1 MQTEEMILVEE
12 FCMHHQIEIS
22 FVQSLKRS
30 GLIEVLQTGE
40 KLCVPR
46 DQLPELEKMARL
58 YYEMDINMEGIETI
72 SYLLSRIHDMQQEI
86 IQLQNRLQLYEEGE
100 DDE

>member
-1 MQTEEMILVEE
+1 MQTDDLIQVNE

-22 FVQSLKRS
+22 FIQSLQQS
-30 GLIEVLQTGE
+30 GLIEVIQTEE

-46 DQLPELEKMARL
+46 DQLPELEKMMRL

-72 SYLLSRIHDMQQEI
+72 SYLLHRMNQMQEQI
-86 IQLQNRLQLYEEGE
+86 TQLNNRLQAYEENE
-100 DDE
+100 E

>member
-1 MQTEEMILVEE
+1 MQTDDLILVNE

-22 FVQSLKRS
+22 FIQSLQQS
-30 GLIEVLQTGE
+30 GLIEVIQTEE

-46 DQLPELEKMARL
+46 DQLPELEKMMRL

-72 SYLLSRIHDMQQEI
+72 SYLLHRMNQMQEQI
-86 IQLQNRLQLYEEGE
+86 TQLNNRLQAYEENE
-100 DDE
+100 E

>member
-1 MQTEEMILVEE
+1 MQTDELILVNE

-22 FVQSLKRS
+22 FVQSLQQS
-30 GLIEVLQTGE
+30 GLIEVIQTEE

-46 DQLPELEKMARL
+46 DQLPELEKMVRL

-72 SYLLSRIHDMQQEI
+72 SYLLHRMNHMQEQI
-86 IQLQNRLQLYEEGE
+86 TQLNNRLQAYEENE
-100 DDE
+100 E